1 VTRAPGAAPP
11 PSEREPGSQPERPDG
26 VGVFRL
32 AGWGWGLSIALF
44 LLVGLVVVVGYMRD
58 DPGRNP
64 APATYAAAVCAA
76 VGELAA
82 GTEAL
87 AAGIEVRGDAVARRE
102 ARFAILARVDAAN
115 EALAGL
121 PDWSPGR
128 PLNELLASQIITLTN
143 GAEALDSGPA
153 DEDLEAARAAQA
165 DLEEQLASG
174 RYGFTC
180 G

>member
-1 VTRAPGAAPP
+1 MTRPGAAPP
-11 PSEREPGSQPERPDG
+11 PSEREPGARPERPDA

-44 LLVGLVVVVGYMRD
+44 LLVGLVVAVGYLRD

-64 APATYAAAVCAA
+64 APDAYVASVCAA
-76 VGELAA
+76 AEETAA
-82 GTEAL
+82 GATAL
-87 AAGIEVRGDAVARRE
+87 AAGIDVRGDAVARQE
-102 ARFAILARVDAAN
+102 ARLAVLARVDAAN
-115 EALAGL
+115 EALADL

-143 GAEALDSGPA
+143 GAEALDGGPA
-153 DEDLEAARAAQA
+153 DEDLEASRATRA